1 MTTTVDARFL
11 NRRGDIHFLIKKGDI
26 HMKTSKAFMTITF
39 ALLLATITVSSTMAQ
54 GHNSGPRTDTKMLYH
69 GGRIVTGVPN
79 VYMIW
84 YGCWGTTCGNW
95 GSPTVQIDLITLV
108 SNLGSSPYF
117 QINTTYPNPNS
128 PDQVP
133 TGALFFGGSSVDRAY
148 SQGVDLTDAD
158 LAAIVSN
165 QVLSSGLPLD
175 PSGLYI
181 IVGSADVAAN
191 SIGFCSPGA
200 PPHHGTSTVLGSEF
214 RYGFIG
220 HPSRCPSVAGAQ
232 FMAAN
237 GTMLPTP
244 NNDFA
249 ADAMAS
255 DFAHLVSTMITDPYG
270 NGWYDRYGLENADK
284 CQGVFGPTY
293 TVANGAQA
301 NVHLEYRDYLIQENW
316 VNDKKGRCAM
326 HL

>member
-1 MTTTVDARFL
+1 MKTRNVFITTTLAL
-11 NRRGDIHFLIKKGDI
+11 MLG
-26 HMKTSKAFMTITF
+26 AITASF
-39 ALLLATITVSSTMAQ
+39 TMAQ
-54 GHNSGPRTDTKMLYH
+54 HRSTAPKTDTRILYH

-95 GSPTVQIDLITLV
+95 GDPTVQIDLITLV

-133 TGALFFGGSSVDRAY
+133 SGALFFGGSSVDRFY

-181 IVGSADVAAN
+181 IVGSEDVAAN
-191 SIGFCSPGA
+191 AVGFCSPGA

-220 HPSRCPSVAGAQ
+220 HAGRCPSVAGAQ
-232 FMAAN
+232 FMAA
-237 GTMLPTP
+237 GSL
-244 NNDFA
+244 
-249 ADAMAS
+249 S
-255 DFAHLVSTMITDPYG
+255 
-270 NGWYDRYGLENADK
+270 EK
-284 CQGVFGPTY
+284 
-293 TVANGAQA
+293 
-301 NVHLEYRDYLIQENW
+301 
-316 VNDKKGRCAM
+316 
-326 HL
+326 